1 MVTYADVCCGMV
13 TYDECIRLVKGLGER
28 GVSVKNVVVNQLLAD
43 STDSKFVERL
53 ATSQAN
59 CLRQVPPHT
68 ASSRACVSYVLT
80 KALTASLHLLKLI
93 QVTSDS
99 PD

>member
-1 MVTYADVCCGMV
+1 MV

-53 ATSQAN
+53 AASQAY
-59 CLRQVPPHT
+59 CLRQVYRPILPPQEPVFHM
-68 ASSRACVSYVLT
+68 
-80 KALTASLHLLKLI
+80 SLQRH
-93 QVTSDS
+93 
-99 PD
+99 

>member
-1 MVTYADVCCGMV
+1 MLTYADVCCGMV

-43 STDSKFVERL
+43 STDSRFVERL

-68 ASSRACVSYVLT
+68 ASED
-80 KALTASLHLLKLI
+80 SLQEPVFHMSL
-93 QVTSDS
+93 QRH
-99 PD
+99 